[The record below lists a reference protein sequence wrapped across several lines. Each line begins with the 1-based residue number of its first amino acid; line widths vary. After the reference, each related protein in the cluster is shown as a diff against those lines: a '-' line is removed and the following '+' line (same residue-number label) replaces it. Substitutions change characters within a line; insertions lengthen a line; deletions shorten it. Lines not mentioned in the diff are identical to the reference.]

1 MIQGSMASS
10 WMGKYAG
17 IVFILPEV
25 GEILNVL
32 VTPFTYTNFGI
43 KPSFLVGFVTCLA
56 SSVAC
61 FLIYFGLKKNKL
73 ERNPSE

>member
-25 GEILNVL
+25 GEILNVI
-32 VTPFTYTNFGI
+32 VTPLTYTYFGI
-43 KPSFLVGFVTCLA
+43 KSCFLIGFFTCLA

-61 FLIYFGLKKNKL
+61 FLIYFGLKKTKV
-73 ERNPSE
+73 ERNPS